1 MKSLKTRF
9 FLLFAV
15 LGILVSLG
23 VGLIMY
29 TQYANYIKASYRKIL
44 TQVVQLVE
52 QQFPILPDT
61 EYLVGEATAQPE
73 EFWELC
79 REINTINENF
89 GLTFIYYME
98 ALDGGRQFRYLVSSG
113 FVPEDTGGLLEIAS
127 PAQEIE
133 AAYRTNTLQI
143 TKKPM
148 TDEWGTYISAFL
160 PISKNGRVV
169 GVLGADIFLT
179 LVKDLERR
187 ALIALIVSLVLAAGI
202 SGAFAFVVS
211 SSLIKPI
218 RRAMSAL
225 KTIAEGDLTSQVEA
239 GGNDELGEMMRF
251 LKRTQDSIKT
261 LVIAIGN
268 KAKSLSKV
276 GDELVAMMTQSVAA
290 IQQISATTQSM
301 KQKAF
306 IQAASVTETNATM
319 GQIATNIHALN
330 TNIEEQAGSVSRSS
344 AAVEQMTANIASV
357 TQSLLQNERNV
368 QDLQAAAEQGHT
380 ALQQVSMDIREVTK
394 ESERLLEINQ
404 VIKQIASQTNLLSMN
419 AAIEAAHAGEVGKGF
434 AVVADEIRKL
444 AESSSAQAK
453 TVSEVLKKIKGSLD
467 GIGGST
473 GAALNHFDAIDTG
486 VKTVSAQEAYIRSA
500 MEGQDAG
507 SREILSTIAV
517 SNDITQKVRD
527 GSEAMLTGSKEV
539 IGEGTNLDA
548 LTADLTSG
556 MNETALGMEQINTA
570 VTRIQG
576 ISQENKQNIEALM
589 QEIMK
594 FKIA

>member
-29 TQYANYIKASYRKIL
+29 IQYDRYIKSIYQKTLQEVAVFIEKQYP
-44 TQVVQLVE
+44 
-52 QQFPILPDT
+52 QFQDSS
-61 EYLVGEATAQPE
+61 YLVDEADKRSD
-73 EFWELC
+73 EFWKITQDMQNL
-79 REINTINENF
+79 TDSF
-89 GLTFIYYME
+89 GLAYIYFLQRINNEYIFTLSLTYTPQDFE
-98 ALDGGRQFRYLVSSG
+98 G
-113 FVPEDTGGLLEIAS
+113 FVNFAPYPPELDVVYKTRKFQLSA
-127 PAQEIE
+127 P
-133 AAYRTNTLQI
+133 YV
-143 TKKPM
+143 
-148 TDEWGTYISAFL
+148 DEWGTFVSIFYPVMKGGEVI
-160 PISKNGRVV
+160 
-169 GVLGADIFLT
+169 GVIGADYEVSF
-179 LVKDLERR
+179 VKDLERHAVT
-187 ALIALIVSLVLAAGI
+187 ALIISLLLAAGI
-202 SGAFAFVVS
+202 SGAFAFAVS

-218 RRAMSAL
+218 RHAMSAL

-239 GGNDELGEMMRF
+239 SGNDELGEMMRF
-251 LKRTQDSIKT
+251 LKETQDSIKL

-268 KAKSLSKV
+268 KAKSLSKI
-276 GDELVAMMTQSVAA
+276 GDELAAMMSQSAAA
-290 IQQISATTQSM
+290 IHQISATTQGM
-301 KQKAF
+301 KQKAHT
-306 IQAASVTETNATM
+306 QAVSVTETNATM
-319 GQIATNIHALN
+319 GQIATNINALN
-330 TNIEEQAGSVSRSS
+330 TNIEAQAKSVSRSS
-344 AAVEQMTANIASV
+344 TAVEQMTENIASV

-380 ALQQVSMDIREVTK
+380 ALQQVSTDIREVTK

-444 AESSSAQAK
+444 AESSSEQAK

-486 VKTVSAQEAYIRSA
+486 VKIVSEQEAHIRNA

-576 ISQENKQNIEALM
+576 ISQENKQNIEALV